1 MGNHQNVSIVLTVR
15 LYNGGQLPNP
25 PMGMNLLIC
34 KAVFDSWGKYRLF
47 DLEGAVYKESKDVKE
62 MLDYLFGL
70 VTYPHYKL
78 KSLKEL
84 VHLLE
89 MTYRKIRE
97 KESITGLE
105 KTGCERRARGAKY
118 EIVV

>member
-47 DLEGAVYKESKDVKE
+47 RWWECNA
-62 MLDYLFGL
+62 FG
-70 VTYPHYKL
+70 PA
-78 KSLKEL
+78 
-84 VHLLE
+84 
-89 MTYRKIRE
+89 I
-97 KESITGLE
+97 
-105 KTGCERRARGAKY
+105 
-118 EIVV
+118 EIKQNI